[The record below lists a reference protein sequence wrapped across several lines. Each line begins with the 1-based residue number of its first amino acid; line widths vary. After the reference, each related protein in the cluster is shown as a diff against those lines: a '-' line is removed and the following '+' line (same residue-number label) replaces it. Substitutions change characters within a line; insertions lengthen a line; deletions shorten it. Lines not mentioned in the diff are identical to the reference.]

1 MTIIGITGPTGAG
14 KTTALGEIKKLGGAV
29 IDCDQVYHELLESD
43 FTLQSSL
50 EDAFGP
56 LRDESGSI
64 DRKKLGNIVFGDRA
78 KLEQLNAIAQRATV
92 DRTHALVE
100 QYQAEGKTLVAI
112 DAIGLLESQLKD
124 QCTAT
129 VAVLAPPEVRVRRIM
144 AREGISEEYAWSRVR
159 AQKSDD
165 YFQTSCDYTLFHDCA
180 GAEEFA
186 ARSRALFESILRNN
200 IQ

>member
-29 IDCDQVYHELLESD
+29 IDCDQVYHELLESN
-43 FTLQSSL
+43 FTLHSYL

-64 DRKKLGNIVFGDRA
+64 DRKKLGTIVFGDRA

-100 QYQAEGKTLVAI
+100 QYQADGKTLVAI
-112 DAIGLLESQLKD
+112 DAIGLLESQLKN

-129 VAVLAPPEVRVRRIM
+129 VAVWHLRRC
-144 AREGISEEYAWSRVR
+144 GYGGSWPGR
-159 AQKSDD
+159 A
-165 YFQTSCDYTLFHDCA
+165 FRRTMP
-180 GAEEFA
+180 GPG
-186 ARSRALFESILRNN
+186 
-200 IQ
+200 

>member
-43 FTLQSSL
+43 FTLQSYL

-64 DRKKLGNIVFGDRA
+64 DRKKLGTIVFGDRA

-100 QYQAEGKTLVAI
+100 QYQADGKTLVAI
-112 DAIGLLESQLKD
+112 DAIGLLESQLKN

-165 YFQTSCDYTLFHDCA
+165 YFQTGCDYTLFNDCA